1 MEILSQVFIYLLFA
15 VIVVPISKRL
25 GFGSVLGYLIAGILI
40 GPILNLVGNEV
51 GSVQHFAEFGIVI
64 MMFLI
69 GLELKPSMLW
79 ALRGQLIGLGGLQI
93 ILSTIVLT
101 AIAITM
107 GFSWNEAL
115 AIGMILSLSSTAI
128 ILQTLRE
135 NGYLNITAGQSVFS
149 VLLSQDIA
157 VIPIL
162 AILPLLAFQT
172 SIPNTNASVAEGMP
186 HWLHALLVIACIF
199 LIILS
204 GRYLLRPIFRYIAQT
219 KLMEIFTAFAL
230 LLVIGIALLMDF
242 LGVSP
247 ALGAFV
253 AGVVLSNSEYRHEVE
268 SQILPFKGLLM
279 GVFFISI
286 GAGVNFNL
294 FFENYQEI
302 ILWVALLMISK
313 CIVLMFLAYIFKL
326 KKADFWLFSLS
337 LSQAGEFAF
346 VLFSFVGGL
355 YILSSTTISLM
366 ILVVIISMILT
377 PLLFVVLE
385 KIIMPL
391 FTQEDQKHA
400 DNIAHKSHVIV
411 AGVGRFG
418 QVVARIL
425 NANKFNP
432 IVLDHDAQT
441 IETFRKFNNFVYYGN
456 ALTPSVLASAGL
468 ADARLFI
475 AAIDDREG
483 QTTLVQLVKRHFP
496 NLPVIARARDRH
508 HVYELEQAGADF
520 VIRELFES
528 SLLAAEKALTF
539 LGESEQNS
547 KRKICLFKK
556 NDLEMLQSLK
566 QSWLDNGVDAAYVN
580 KATENST
587 TLATIMQTEFHEQS
601 KEHDDKVTL

>member
-15 VIVVPISKRL
+15 VIVIPISKRL

-40 GPILNLVGNEV
+40 GPILHLVGNEV

-93 ILSTIVLT
+93 VLSTIALA
-101 AIAITM
+101 AIAISM
-107 GFSWNEAL
+107 GFSWNEAI

-135 NGYLNITAGQSVFS
+135 NGYLKTTAGQSIFS

-162 AILPLLAFQT
+162 AILPLLALQS
-172 SIPNTNASVAEGMP
+172 SIPETNTSLIEGMP
-186 HWLHALLVIACIF
+186 HWLHALLVVACII

-230 LLVIGIALLMDF
+230 VLVIGIALLMES

-253 AGVVLSNSEYRHEVE
+253 AGVVLSDSEYRHEVE

-286 GAGVNFNL
+286 GAGINFNL

-302 ILWVALLMISK
+302 ALWVAFLMISK
-313 CIVLMFLAYIFKL
+313 CVVLMFLAYIFKL

-355 YILSSTTISLM
+355 YILTAATISLM
-366 ILVVIISMILT
+366 TLVVIISMILT
-377 PLLFVVLE
+377 PILFVLLE
-385 KIIMPL
+385 KVIMPL
-391 FTQEDQKHA
+391 FAQEDQKQA
-400 DNIAHKSHVIV
+400 DLINHKSHVIV

-418 QVVARIL
+418 QVITRIL

-441 IETFRKFNNFVYYGN
+441 IEAFRKFNNRVYYGN
-456 ALTPSVLASAGL
+456 ALIPGVLASAGL
-468 ADARLFI
+468 ADARLFV

-483 QTTLVQLVKRHFP
+483 QITLVQLVKRHLP

-528 SLLAAEKALTF
+528 SILAAEKALIF
-539 LGESEQNS
+539 LGESEKKA
-547 KRKICLFKK
+547 KRKIRLFKK
-556 NDLEMLQSLK
+556 NDIEMLQSLK

-580 KATENST
+580 KATENFA
-587 TLATIMQTEFHEQS
+587 TLTTIMQTELHEQS
-601 KEHDDKVTL
+601 KEYDDKNTS